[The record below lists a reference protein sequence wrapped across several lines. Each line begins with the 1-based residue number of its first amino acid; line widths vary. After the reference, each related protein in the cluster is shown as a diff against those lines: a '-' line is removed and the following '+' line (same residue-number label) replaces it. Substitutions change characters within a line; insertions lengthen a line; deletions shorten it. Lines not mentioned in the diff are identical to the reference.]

1 MPLLT
6 RRRTLFR
13 QNAAPMMEVGCK
25 MEDFYTLFAREMK
38 RRRVELGDTA
48 ERFAEKVA
56 ISPRHLRAIES
67 GSRRPGLNL
76 LLRIARALHISLDA
90 LLYASPDP
98 PIPEKRNLLCAV
110 LALDEA
116 ETHFLWSV
124 VWELQRRRTQSE

>member
-1 MPLLT
+1 MQDGGFLHPVCQGDEAAP
-6 RRRTLFR
+6 RGVGRYRRTVR
-13 QNAAPMMEVGCK
+13 GKGGDQPTAP
-25 MEDFYTLFAREMK
+25 A
-38 RRRVELGDTA
+38 
-48 ERFAEKVA
+48 
-56 ISPRHLRAIES
+56 
-67 GSRRPGLNL
+67 RPGLNL

-124 VWELQRRRTQSE
+124 VWGLQRRRTQSE